1 MNVRA
6 AFTSQTR
13 DVDPGRLISVLA
25 VPGSE
30 LDF

>member
-1 MNVRA
+1 MHARA
-6 AFTSQTR
+6 TLTSQMR
-13 DVDPGRLISVLA
+13 DADPGRLISVLA